1 MRVLNI
7 LAKRILGFRYD
18 RHIVERC
25 NVFENNRPKVQKGN
39 RMKEII
45 AYISLCILFI
55 SPWIY
60 HLIYCFK
67 NHEYVLL
74 IAGAVIP
81 PVGWIHGLGAFF
93 NWW

>member
-1 MRVLNI
+1 
-7 LAKRILGFRYD
+7 
-18 RHIVERC
+18 
-25 NVFENNRPKVQKGN
+25 
-39 RMKEII
+39 MKELVV
-45 AYISLCILFI
+45 YTSLCILFI

-74 IAGAVIP
+74 IAGAIISP
-81 PVGWIHGLGAFF
+81 IGWIHGLGAFF

>member
-1 MRVLNI
+1 MRKLKEQ
-7 LAKRILGFRYD
+7 LYILG
-18 RHIVERC
+18 
-25 NVFENNRPKVQKGN
+25 
-39 RMKEII
+39 I
-45 AYISLCILFI
+45 ALTML

-60 HLIYCFK
+60 NIVYCFK

-74 IAGAVIP
+74 MVGAAIP

>member
-1 MRVLNI
+1 MRELKEQ
-7 LAKRILGFRYD
+7 LFILG
-18 RHIVERC
+18 
-25 NVFENNRPKVQKGN
+25 
-39 RMKEII
+39 I
-45 AYISLCILFI
+45 ALAML

-60 HLIYCFK
+60 HLVYCFK

-81 PVGWIHGLGAFF
+81 PVGWIHGLGAFL